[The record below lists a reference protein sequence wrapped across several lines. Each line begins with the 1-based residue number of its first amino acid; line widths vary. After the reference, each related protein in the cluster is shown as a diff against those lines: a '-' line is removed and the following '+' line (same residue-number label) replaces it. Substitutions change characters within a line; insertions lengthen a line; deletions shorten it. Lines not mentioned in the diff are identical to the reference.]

1 MQAILKVKPGEIDDR
16 LLSVIKELMLKN
28 VEIVIKKQTVE
39 LEEFDAALPLD
50 EVIREFGEAGYSQE
64 FISDLKVGLN
74 TSEIY
79 RDENKA
85 FKG

>member
-28 VEIVIKKQTVE
+28 VEIIIKKETVE
-39 LEEFDAALPLD
+39 LEEFDTALPLD
-50 EVIREFGEAGYSQE
+50 EVIREFGKAGYSRE
-64 FISDLKVGLN
+64 FINDLKIGLN

>member
-28 VEIVIKKQTVE
+28 VEIIIKKETVE
-39 LEEFDAALPLD
+39 LEEFDADLPLD
-50 EVIREFGEAGYSQE
+50 EVIREFGKAGYSQE
-64 FISDLKVGLN
+64 FINDLKIGLN